1 MTDLVVRGAL
11 LPQATGGATGPQDL
25 HVTAGRVAAVVPSG
39 RPLPAGVAV
48 LEADERLALPGF
60 VDAHTHA
67 VAAVFDPEVQLAL
80 LRQGVTSV
88 VVGQDGVGPAPSD
101 EATAAW
107 AAEYFAAIDGAHPFF
122 RGGSVAELLATY
134 DGTTPVN
141 VAALVPHG
149 TLRRLVTG
157 TAQRP
162 ATDDEVAR
170 MVAVLEQ
177 ALDDGAVGLSTGL
190 EYVPAAWADEAE
202 LVALCRAVARRGLPH
217 VSHMRGYEAAAPRAF
232 AELERVARASGV
244 ATHVS
249 HLHGPADVLGALVDD
264 AAVTGLDVTFDS
276 YPYLRGCSI
285 LAMVALPT
293 WLPLAD
299 ADATLAVLRAALDDR
314 RGAPADGDATR
325 LREHLAG
332 LDDLWP
338 RTTMAWV
345 PGRDPA
351 SGRPVRWA
359 EGLALPEVAARLGVA
374 PAEAALR
381 LLVAS
386 RLRASCVFAQPP
398 TNSEAAVRTL
408 ALHPAHLAGSDAIY
422 APFGA
427 DAAPEA
433 GGGGAPHPR
442 GWGAFAAFVAERVLK
457 TRDWTWA
464 DAVEHLSAR
473 AARRFRLAGRGALG
487 AGAVADVVLLDPDAV
502 QDHATYARPRR
513 PASGVDDVLVGGVP
527 VLAGGALTGATPG
540 RALRPAPPGA
550 SPRTAG
556 AVALTSGRPAGHD
569 QARTSAPT
577 PREHA

>member
-1 MTDLVVRGAL
+1 VTDLVVRGAL
-11 LPQATGGATGPQDL
+11 LPQTAGGTSGPQDL

-48 LEADERLALPGF
+48 LEADGRLALPGF

-107 AAEYFAAIDGAHPFF
+107 AAQYFAAIDGGHPFF
-122 RGGSVAELLATY
+122 RGGSVAELLAGY

-141 VAALVPHG
+141 VATLVPHG
-149 TLRRLVTG
+149 TVRRLVTG

-202 LVALCRAVARRGLPH
+202 LVALCRVVARRELPH

-232 AELERVARASGV
+232 AELERIARASGV

-264 AAVTGLDVTFDS
+264 AAATGLDVTFDS
-276 YPYLRGCSI
+276 YPYVRGCSI

-299 ADATLAVLRAALDDR
+299 ADAALAVLRGALD
-314 RGAPADGDATR
+314 GSPGGDAAR
-325 LREHLAG
+325 LRDHLAG

-345 PGRDPA
+345 PGLDPVT
-351 SGRPVRWA
+351 GRPVRWA
-359 EGLALPEVAARLGVA
+359 EGIALPEAAARLGVA

-427 DAAPEA
+427 DAAPAA

-442 GWGAFAAFVAERVLK
+442 GWGAFTAFVAERVLK

-464 DAVEHLSAR
+464 DAAEHLSAR

-556 AVALTSGRPAGHD
+556 AVALTSGRTAGHT
-569 QARTSAPT
+569 AVRT
-577 PREHA
+577 PREPA